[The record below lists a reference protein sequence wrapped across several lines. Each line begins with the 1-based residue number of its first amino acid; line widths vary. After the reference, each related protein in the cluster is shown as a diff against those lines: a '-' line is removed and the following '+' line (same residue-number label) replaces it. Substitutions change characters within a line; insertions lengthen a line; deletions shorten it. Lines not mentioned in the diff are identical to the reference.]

1 MCDLK
6 IACLLYLLV
15 KEKAQMKNHC
25 VPNLQQLLVVLIWKK
40 RVYLHRVGLL
50 LGTVRQ
56 NFFVKGF
63 VVRVQQQNSSME
75 AYAAFRNLYT
85 TSSSDISIAM

>member
-25 VPNLQQLLVVLIWKK
+25 VPNLQQLLVVLIGKK

-50 LGTVRQ
+50 LLH
-56 NFFVKGF
+56 
-63 VVRVQQQNSSME
+63 S
-75 AYAAFRNLYT
+75 AAKLFCERFRGPEST
-85 TSSSDISIAM
+85 TKLHSGS